1 MRIALDVH
9 AHLAPGIPAGAS
21 DVEVGSPALFQR
33 GALRGWMDEHGV
45 ERSWISIPPPLYR
58 PQLHEAAAREWCVY
72 VNEGLADLADARLQP
87 LFHLPLEHPSVSLE
101 LAQRFS
107 GAGAGF
113 SVPAGGLNVACFSV
127 SAPLRSGPCSTCS
140 EASSSC
146 TLDRVATAGWRFII
160 WRNLLGNPYETTLAI
175 AHLVFSGL
183 RERCLRIRFCFAH
196 GGGTAAM
203 LAGRWQRGFETRR
216 PGVNHSLQA
225 PRDVLRT
232 LFVDSV
238 VHDPAAL
245 ALAANVFGA
254 DSILFGSDWPFPMGL
269 QNPHDQLAG
278 VDPAL
283 RAAIFSAQPEKRT

>member
-113 SVPAGGLNVACFSV
+113 SVPAGGLNVACFSDQRL
-127 SAPLRSGPCSTCS
+127 APLWTLLDVQRSFVFVHPG
-140 EASSSC
+140 SC
-146 TLDRVATAGWRFII
+146 CDGRLAVHYLEKPARQPLRNHAGNRPSGFQ
-160 WRNLLGNPYETTLAI
+160 RPARALSAHPFLLRA
-175 AHLVFSGL
+175 
-183 RERCLRIRFCFAH
+183 RRRH
-196 GGGTAAM
+196 GGDAGGP
-203 LAGRWQRGFETRR
+203 LATR
-216 PGVNHSLQA
+216 V
-225 PRDVLRT
+225 
-232 LFVDSV
+232 
-238 VHDPAAL
+238 
-245 ALAANVFGA
+245 
-254 DSILFGSDWPFPMGL
+254 
-269 QNPHDQLAG
+269 
-278 VDPAL
+278 
-283 RAAIFSAQPEKRT
+283 